1 LRRSKRQ
8 DAKFAKTRIDLLS
21 WLGVLG
27 VLAVQFS
34 AHAET
39 RPHYAGT
46 VEATLLGAPAVLDP
60 VYARTHA
67 DITAASLI
75 FDSLYKIGPDG
86 VPQPHLAEAAPVY
99 DDKRTT
105 AHVALRKGVK
115 FHDGTELTA
124 ADVVASLERTR
135 AHAKWI
141 LAPIGD
147 IHADADGIVVALR
160 VPTADV
166 ATLFA
171 LPQTAITKGGKQP
184 PEPKPIGTGAYS
196 VVNFDR
202 KNHKLQLKAF
212 DDHFAGRPYVDLILR
227 WYDTPDGEARKFETG
242 AAQLSARGVAAFAGA
257 QPAYLAEDVES
268 PAALLVYIGFGS
280 QHGQITGDRAFRR
293 ALDLAIARGG
303 LKDIGTGERVVP
315 ARLPIPVEAGGQPL
329 DQAALLG
336 DATAAQGQLANAATR
351 VPALATTALPSLQL
365 EILVED
371 TRPDDHEIGERVA
384 HALDRLGIRSVVT
397 AVPAQTLRDRL
408 LKGQVDLWIGQLAE
422 PVTAPSAWW
431 GAAFAAGDDDWAN
444 TALASSAIDPAVAGK
459 VFADR
464 VPIVPLMFRAVRLWH
479 RTDVR
484 GLTFDASGRPCYADL
499 FFFGA
504 PQRAKP

>member
-1 LRRSKRQ
+1 MRL
-8 DAKFAKTRIDLLS
+8 
-21 WLGVLG
+21 
-27 VLAVQFS
+27 VLALLCVS
-34 AHAET
+34 VVARAET
-39 RPHYAGT
+39 RPRYAGT
-46 VEATLLGAPAVLDP
+46 IEATLLGAPAVLDP

-67 DITAASLI
+67 DITACSLV
-75 FDSLYKIGPDG
+75 FDTLYKIDLDG
-86 VPQPHLAEAAPVY
+86 VPQPHLAIAPPTY
-99 DDKRTT
+99 DDKHTT
-105 AHVALRKGVK
+105 AHIALRKGVR

-160 VPTADV
+160 VPSADV
-166 ATLFA
+166 AILFG
-171 LPQTAITKGGKQP
+171 LPQTAVTKGGK
-184 PEPKPIGTGAYS
+184 EPSDIKPIGSGAYS
-196 VVNFDR
+196 VVTFDR

-212 DDHFAGRPYVDLILR
+212 DDHFAGRPYADLILR
-227 WYDTPDGEARKFETG
+227 WYETPDGEARKFETG

-257 QPAYLAEDVES
+257 QPAYKATDLES
-268 PAALLVYIGFGS
+268 PAAILVYVGFGPQHS
-280 QHGQITGDRAFRR
+280 QVTGDRAFRR

-303 LKDIGTGERVVP
+303 LKDIGSGERVVP
-315 ARLPIPVEAGGQPL
+315 TRLPIPAQAGGQPL

-336 DATAAQGQLANAATR
+336 DATAAAGQLANAATR
-351 VPALATTALPSLQL
+351 VPALAPAALPNLQL

-408 LKGQVDLWIGQLAE
+408 QKGQVDLWIGQLAE
-422 PVTAPSAWW
+422 PVTAPGAWW

-444 TALASSAIDPAVAGK
+444 TALASSAIDPVVAAK

-464 VPIVPLMFRAVRLWH
+464 VPIVPLMFRAIRLWH

-484 GLTFDASGRPCYADL
+484 GLDFDASGRPCYADL
-499 FFFGA
+499 FFFGQ
-504 PQRAKP
+504 PQRAK